1 MKGNGKAKREYPVI
15 ERVLEEISILDKIN
29 RQWKEGAISEFQ
41 FSSTLDQLLIR
52 LKKYQAEL
60 KAPDLQRFQRKK
72 TH

>member
-1 MKGNGKAKREYPVI
+1 MKGKAKIEYPVI

-52 LKKYQAEL
+52 LKKYHTDL
-60 KAPDLQRFQRKK
+60 KAPDLQRRQRKK

>member
-1 MKGNGKAKREYPVI
+1 MKGNGKAKREYSVI

-52 LKKYQAEL
+52 LKKYQAKL
-60 KAPDLQRFQRKK
+60 KASDFQGLQRKK

>member
-1 MKGNGKAKREYPVI
+1 MKGKAKIEYPVI

-52 LKKYQAEL
+52 LKKYQTEL
-60 KAPDLQRFQRKK
+60 KTPDLQRLQRKK

>member
-1 MKGNGKAKREYPVI
+1 MKGKAKIEYPVI

-52 LKKYQAEL
+52 LKKYQTEL
-60 KAPDLQRFQRKK
+60 KAHDLQRLQRKK
-72 TH
+72 TN

>member
-1 MKGNGKAKREYPVI
+1 MKGKAKIEYPVI

-41 FSSTLDQLLIR
+41 FSSALDQLLIR
-52 LKKYQAEL
+52 LKKYHPDL
-60 KAPDLQRFQRKK
+60 KAPDLQRRQRKK